1 MDITLD
7 PSVTGAG
14 TGTGGARG
22 VAESVGL
29 WDGIDRAAYRYGVRV
44 EAWYG
49 SRYLGEVPVESG
61 SVAWSTSQQVQG
73 KQL

>member
-7 PSVTGAG
+7 PSITGTGA
-14 TGTGGARG
+14 GGARG
-22 VAESVGL
+22 VAESVDL
-29 WDGIDRAAYRYGVRV
+29 WDGIDRAAYRYGVRI

-73 KQL
+73 KFS